1 MAPHSR
7 PVTTAESRRHP
18 PLIFSQ
24 HPARSIRAVTLVEAM
39 ISLFVLALVMLGLIG
54 NFVQSRR
61 ISEGSVLHAA
71 ATSLVY
77 GMIEQIKELDYVSL
91 LPNYETDPAEPNGL
105 TPPYIRLRVNQD
117 RVVWIRVVHTAETDE
132 DTSTTTIP
140 FPKGPTT
147 TPAATATAAS
157 VGAIDNW
164 IGAIPLSTVTGTT
177 SQDINLNLWVW
188 IDDIRNK
195 GTWAAETDPPNPDT
209 SDVKKITVV
218 YTYQYRDGSTTRTVR
233 DREVILRTRYDQ

>member
-1 MAPHSR
+1 
-7 PVTTAESRRHP
+7 
-18 PLIFSQ
+18 
-24 HPARSIRAVTLVEAM
+24 M

-77 GMIEQIKELDYVSL
+77 GMIEQMKELDYISL

-105 TPPYIRLRVNQD
+105 SPPYIRLRINQD
-117 RVVWIRVVHTAETDE
+117 RVVWVRVVHTQETDE
-132 DTSTTTIP
+132 DASTTTIP
-140 FPKGPTT
+140 YPQGPTT
-147 TPAATATAAS
+147 TPSADATAAS

-188 IDDIRNK
+188 IDEIGNE
-195 GTWAAETDPPNPDT
+195 GIWAAESDAPNPDT

-218 YTYQYRDGSTTRTVR
+218 YTYQYRDGSTTRTIR